1 MWRTRSAGDLGGRD
15 EADDSGKPLELVA
28 SERWKKTER
37 REKKGKYVIL
47 YGFSLIN
54 WVDIIF

>member
-1 MWRTRSAGDLGGRD
+1 LGGRD